1 MANPVFGS
9 NIKLLRSRRG
19 RSQEETAIALEVKRS
34 SYSGYENGTA
44 EPSFELLVRMSE
56 YFKVSLD
63 RLLKDDLN
71 ALGESQLGV
80 LERGGDVDLSGRRLR
95 VLATTVDREDREN
108 VELVPEKAKAGYAAG
123 YADPEYISILPTFQ
137 MPFLSRDR
145 KYRTFQISGDSM
157 PPVSEGSWVTG
168 EYVQNWQ
175 TIRDGQPYIVVTK
188 DEGIV
193 FKVVYNQLKEKG
205 NLLLCSTNPL
215 YSPYEVGVN
224 GILEIWKF
232 VHFISAEL
240 PEPNMSRDELAR
252 SVVELRKEVGQLRL
266 AMEQQGRLAF

>member
-44 EPSFELLVRMSE
+44 EPSFELLVRLSE

-95 VLATTVDREDREN
+95 VLATTVDKEDREN

-224 GILEIWKF
+224 AILEIWKF

>member
-1 MANPVFGS
+1 
-9 NIKLLRSRRG
+9 
-19 RSQEETAIALEVKRS
+19 
-34 SYSGYENGTA
+34 
-44 EPSFELLVRMSE
+44 
-56 YFKVSLD
+56 
-63 RLLKDDLN
+63 
-71 ALGESQLGV
+71 
-80 LERGGDVDLSGRRLR
+80 
-95 VLATTVDREDREN
+95 
-108 VELVPEKAKAGYAAG
+108 
-123 YADPEYISILPTFQ
+123 
-137 MPFLSRDR
+137 
-145 KYRTFQISGDSM
+145 
-157 PPVSEGSWVTG
+157 
-168 EYVQNWQ
+168 
-175 TIRDGQPYIVVTK
+175 VVTK

-193 FKVVYNQLKEKG
+193 YKVVYNQLKEKG